1 MKAGAVR
8 KDRKAYSQIF
18 RSRPHLGVDFVI
30 RFEYEITTH
39 PAEELTKLVYFC
51 SDEGECAL
59 NDLPPD
65 QLRLLV
71 KLLNRRGDEGWELI
85 EMFFGKDGIVAFWK
99 RAL

>member
-1 MKAGAVR
+1 VLARYGSLPGHR
-8 KDRKAYSQIF
+8 I
-18 RSRPHLGVDFVI
+18 LGVDFVI

-39 PAEELTKLVYFC
+39 PAEEFNKLIYFC

-59 NDLPPD
+59 HELPPD
-65 QLRLLV
+65 QLRVLG
-71 KLLNRRGDEGWELI
+71 KLLNQRGDEGWELI